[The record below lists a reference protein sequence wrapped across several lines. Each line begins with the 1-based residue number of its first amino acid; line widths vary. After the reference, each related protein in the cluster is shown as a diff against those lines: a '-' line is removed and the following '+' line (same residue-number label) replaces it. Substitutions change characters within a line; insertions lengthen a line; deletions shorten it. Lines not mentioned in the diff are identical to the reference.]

1 MVSPS
6 FEVYTVINFILPMF
20 VGYIMLFTHYI
31 PIIFRSISSSQDFL
45 KLASTKNG
53 LIYPVEEERRALG
66 QDGAGNPGYE
76 LIPMILHLQL

>member
-6 FEVYTVINFILPMF
+6 FEVYTVINFILTMF

-31 PIIFRSISSSQDFL
+31 PIIFRSISISQDFL

-76 LIPMILHLQL
+76 LIPMILHL